1 MTAMGREIPKIRA
14 RFTLYGV
21 SSSPPFTSRLELVT
35 AMFPTVPVASLSF
48 NELYY
53 SVASALLEE
62 EVVLTLL
69 SIITEPD
76 LNPVTVITSILVDP
90 IASATSSKTA

>member
-1 MTAMGREIPKIRA
+1 MTTMGREIPKIRA
-14 RFTLYGV
+14 RFTLDEV

-35 AMFPTVPVASLSF
+35 AMFPTVPMASLSF
-48 NELYY
+48 NELYCA
-53 SVASALLEE
+53 VAFALLEE

-76 LNPVTVITSILVDP
+76 LSPVTVITSILIDP
-90 IASATSSKTA
+90 MASATSSKTA